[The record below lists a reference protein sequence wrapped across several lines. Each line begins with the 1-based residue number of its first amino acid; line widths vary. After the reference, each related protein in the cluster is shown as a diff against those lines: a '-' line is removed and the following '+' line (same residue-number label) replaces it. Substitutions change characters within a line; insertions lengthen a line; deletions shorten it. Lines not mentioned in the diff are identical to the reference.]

1 MIHCPKCFVQFVCQR
16 DLENHLNRKTPCD
29 VGDFQCT
36 GCNLRFTTKR
46 GLNAHN
52 ENKRCKGKSAALVAH
67 EASQKLEEMEKR
79 LAQQEELLCMTNS
92 VTAAAASNPSSSTV
106 IGTQHNHITI
116 NIQNN
121 VSSLGE
127 ERISHFSRM
136 SDEEMLTKLSLTKSP
151 AALAN
156 WCALLRAD
164 EDHPENHNAL
174 LLSADSK
181 EMACC
186 RKGRW
191 AWEATEKLLLEIS
204 RTDMMRLY
212 THLGR
217 YDQNPAAQEFR
228 HEFLLHDMMTKS
240 NSNQV
245 AELNPVMEAIA
256 KPIIALTQ
264 KFYSTTVQEDMD
276 PEEVQLTKDFDSM
289 KEALV
294 ESRASF
300 EKAEAKLLSTL
311 LSVQRRLSEKARQ
324 KKQRAEEASLCDRV
338 QEHPAPLVGPSSSS
352 LSEKSST

>member
-1 MIHCPKCFVQFVCQR
+1 MSRIPRMIHCPKCFVQFVCQR
-16 DLENHLNRKTPCD
+16 DLENHLERKIPCD
-29 VGDFQCT
+29 AGKYQCT
-36 GCNLRFTTKR
+36 GCHLRFTTQR
-46 GLNAHN
+46 SLNAHI

-67 EASQKLEEMEKR
+67 EATQKLEEMENR
-79 LAQQEELLCMTNS
+79 LAQQEELLQMTNS
-92 VTAAAASNPSSSTV
+92 VTAAAASNTSSSTV
-106 IGTQHNHITI
+106 NIGTQHNHITI

-136 SDEEMLTKLSLTKSP
+136 SDEEMLAKLSLTRSP

-156 WCALLRAD
+156 WCALLRTD

-217 YDQNPAAQEFR
+217 YDQNPRAQEFR

-240 NSNQV
+240 NTDQIGD
-245 AELNPVMEAIA
+245 LNPVMQAIA

-276 PEEVQLTKDFDSM
+276 PEDVQLSKDIERA
-289 KEALV
+289 KEVLV
-294 ESRASF
+294 KSRAQF
-300 EKAEAKLLSTL
+300 EETEAEQLSILLGM
-311 LSVQRRLSEKARQ
+311 QRRMSEKARQ
-324 KKQRAEEASLCDRV
+324 RNRTAD
-338 QEHPAPLVGPSSSS
+338 SSSMAAN
-352 LSEKSST
+352 

>member
-1 MIHCPKCFVQFVCQR
+1 MIHCPKCFAQFVCQR
-16 DLENHLNRKTPCD
+16 DLENHLNRKIPCD
-29 VGDFQCT
+29 TGKFQCT

-46 GLNAHN
+46 SLNAHI
-52 ENKRCKGKSAALVAH
+52 EDKRCKGKSAALVAH
-67 EASQKLEEMEKR
+67 EASQELEEMKNR
-79 LAQQEELLCMTNS
+79 LAQQEELLQMTNS
-92 VTAAAASNPSSSTV
+92 VTAAAASNTSSSTV
-106 IGTQHNHITI
+106 NIGTQHNHITI

-127 ERISHFSRM
+127 EKISHFSKT
-136 SDEEMLTKLSLTKSP
+136 SDDEMLAKLSLTRSP

-156 WCALLRAD
+156 WCALLRTD

-217 YDQNPAAQEFR
+217 YDQNQAAQEFR

-240 NSNQV
+240 NTGQV
-245 AELNPVMEAIA
+245 AELNPVMAAIA

-276 PEEVQLTKDFDSM
+276 PEEVQLTKYI
-289 KEALV
+289 EQTRETLI
-294 ESRASF
+294 ENRASF
-300 EKAEAKLLSTL
+300 EKNEAKQLSLLL
-311 LSVQRRLSEKARQ
+311 GLQRQMSEKASRR
-324 KKQRAEEASLCDRV
+324 KQIAD
-338 QEHPAPLVGPSSSS
+338 SSQ
-352 LSEKSST
+352 LSEG